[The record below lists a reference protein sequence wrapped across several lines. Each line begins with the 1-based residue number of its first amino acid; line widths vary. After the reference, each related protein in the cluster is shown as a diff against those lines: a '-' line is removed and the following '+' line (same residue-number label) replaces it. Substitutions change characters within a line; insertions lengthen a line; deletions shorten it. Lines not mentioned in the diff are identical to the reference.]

1 MSESFD
7 DLLHLYFDDQ
17 LSESE
22 HRSLEEAIRSNPDHA
37 RRFVEQA
44 MLHDQLHNAW
54 FASREL
60 NELSSELPMAS
71 ASLTTAETSSKTAS
85 SFRSRY
91 SLVAVAASVG
101 FLLLSSIVFWG
112 SVCPSRASASAVEL
126 ERLIKLAESVRD
138 RAYLIEVEETVAGVP
153 KWGKRKTP
161 EGSRPPK
168 PSLDGAKLY
177 TRGESLF
184 VLVRKPE
191 EDKSIIT
198 GFDGE
203 TSWSVRSEGPVKTS
217 KDPNA
222 FNRDV
227 PGHEHS
233 MSFTDIRQTL
243 ETLKRAYVIEL
254 LPVETSE
261 SEDNVFSESSRLI
274 VAIKRKGEK
283 GPRRVEINYLVESG
297 RIIQIRFIDMPFGP
311 DRLTLRMTLM
321 DESDLDPNFFHHEY
335 HHPAFLPVESE

>member
-17 LSESE
+17 LSESQ
-22 HRSLEEAIRSNPDHA
+22 HRSLEEAIGSNPDHA

-60 NELSSELPMAS
+60 SELSSELPTAS
-71 ASLTTAETSSKTAS
+71 ASLTTAETSSKIAS
-85 SFRSRY
+85 SHRSRY
-91 SLVAVAASVG
+91 SLVALAASVG
-101 FLLLSSIVFWG
+101 FVLLSSIIFWG
-112 SVCPSRASASAVEL
+112 SLFPSRASASAVEL

-138 RAYLIEVEETVAGVP
+138 RTYLIEVEETVSTVARA
-153 KWGKRKTP
+153 GKRRTV
-161 EGSRPPK
+161 EESRPPK

-184 VLVRKPE
+184 VLVRKPTDGE
-191 EDKSIIT
+191 SIIT

-203 TSWSVRSEGPVKTS
+203 TSWAVRSKGPVKVS
-217 KDPNA
+217 KDPSD

-227 PGHEHS
+227 PGHEHA
-233 MSFTDIRQTL
+233 MSFTDFRQTL

-254 LPVETSE
+254 LPVETHE
-261 SEDNVFSESSRLI
+261 TEDDLTSESSRLI

-283 GPRRVEINYLVESG
+283 GPRRVEVNYLVESG
-297 RIIQIRFIDMPFGP
+297 RIMQIRFIDMPFGP

-321 DESDLDPNFFHHEY
+321 DESDLDPNFFHHEF

>member
-1 MSESFD
+1 MNGSLD
-7 DLLHLYFDDQ
+7 DLLHQYLDDQ
-17 LSESE
+17 LSESQQRE
-22 HRSLEEAIRSNPDHA
+22 LEDLIRSSPENA
-37 RRFVEQA
+37 KRFVEQA

-60 NELSSELPMAS
+60 IELSNEITS
-71 ASLTTAETSSKTAS
+71 ASISLPNSDTESTP
-85 SFRSRY
+85 SFSYRSRY
-91 SLVAVAASVG
+91 SLVAVAASAG
-101 FLLLSSIVFWG
+101 FLLLCSLVFWG
-112 SVCPSRASASAVEL
+112 SLFPSRASASAVEL

-138 RAYLIEVEETVAGVP
+138 RTYRIEVEETISPAG
-153 KWGKRKTP
+153 KSGKRKTP
-161 EGSRPPK
+161 EDSRPPK
-168 PSLDGAKLY
+168 LSLDGATLY

-184 VLVRKPE
+184 VLVRKQAE
-191 EDKSIIT
+191 KEFIIT
-198 GFDGE
+198 GCDGE
-203 TSWSVRSEGPVKTS
+203 TSWAVRSEGPVKTS

-261 SEDNVFSESSRLI
+261 SEDNVFGESSRLI

-283 GPRRVEINYLVESG
+283 GPRRVEINYLIESG
-297 RIIQIRFIDMPFGP
+297 RITQIRFIDMPFGP

-321 DESDLDPNFFHHEY
+321 DEADLDPNFFRHEY
-335 HHPAFLPVESE
+335 HHTALIPVESE